1 MSIKETA
8 LPKVQTKLF
17 INGKWT
23 DGDNKETK
31 DIVNPANGEV
41 IAKIAQAG
49 PNETKKA
56 IKAAKEA
63 FPDWAKME
71 LADRVKLL
79 HKIADLMEEKADTLA
94 QIMTLE
100 QGKPLK
106 ESKGEVL
113 TGAENFR
120 FAAEEARRLYG
131 ETIPAPNN
139 HAFIVKKQ
147 PIGVVAAITPWNF
160 PGGMVTRK
168 LAPAL
173 ATGNTIV
180 LKPSGDTPLSALAI
194 FEIFEEAGLPKGV
207 ANIVMGSSKEIGEM
221 LTDSDDVRKLTFT
234 GSTKVG
240 QTLFKQSAET
250 LKKISLE
257 LGGHAPFIVFDD
269 ANLDAAVNDLV
280 AAKFRNNGQV
290 CVSPNRIFVAKE
302 IKEKFTK
309 ALVAKVE
316 QLKVGNGLDDVNV
329 GPLIRE
335 DAIDKIDK
343 QLKNATDKGAK
354 VLTGGGRLTG
364 SDYDKGNFY
373 KPTVLDNV
381 TREMD
386 IFYEETFGPVIPLIT
401 FETEDEAIEMA
412 NDSEFGLASYFYTK
426 DLARVEKVGA
436 ALEYGMV
443 GANEIAIS
451 NPETPFGGVK
461 HSGFGRENGH
471 YGMEEYIQV
480 KFINLKYRD

>member
-94 QIMTLE
+94 KIMTLE

-180 LKPSGDTPLSALAI
+180 LKPSGDTPL
-194 FEIFEEAGLPKGV
+194 
-207 ANIVMGSSKEIGEM
+207 
-221 LTDSDDVRKLTFT
+221 
-234 GSTKVG
+234 
-240 QTLFKQSAET
+240 
-250 LKKISLE
+250 
-257 LGGHAPFIVFDD
+257 
-269 ANLDAAVNDLV
+269 
-280 AAKFRNNGQV
+280 
-290 CVSPNRIFVAKE
+290 
-302 IKEKFTK
+302 
-309 ALVAKVE
+309 
-316 QLKVGNGLDDVNV
+316 
-329 GPLIRE
+329 
-335 DAIDKIDK
+335 
-343 QLKNATDKGAK
+343 
-354 VLTGGGRLTG
+354 
-364 SDYDKGNFY
+364 
-373 KPTVLDNV
+373 
-381 TREMD
+381 
-386 IFYEETFGPVIPLIT
+386 
-401 FETEDEAIEMA
+401 
-412 NDSEFGLASYFYTK
+412 
-426 DLARVEKVGA
+426 
-436 ALEYGMV
+436 
-443 GANEIAIS
+443 
-451 NPETPFGGVK
+451 
-461 HSGFGRENGH
+461 
-471 YGMEEYIQV
+471 
-480 KFINLKYRD
+480 